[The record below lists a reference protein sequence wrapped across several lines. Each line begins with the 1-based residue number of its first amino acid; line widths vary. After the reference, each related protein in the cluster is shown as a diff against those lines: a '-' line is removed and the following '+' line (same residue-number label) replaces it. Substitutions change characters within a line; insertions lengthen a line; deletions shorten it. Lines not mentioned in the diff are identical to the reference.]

1 MTRTNR
7 EMVQIFVWTARR
19 KAIHESEFQSPLST
33 HYFVRKFLADLEL
46 SKKPNVRRCP
56 GPAQMPNNQKW
67 SPPPINSVKFNV
79 DGACSRDNMIGSVAV
94 VARDHD
100 GKYIGSAAMVFPGIV
115 DPPTL
120 EALACREA
128 LDLADDLGLRRIL
141 ISSDCKQVV
150 QDITDGSGGRYATV
164 IKEIQM
170 HSIGS

>member
-1 MTRTNR
+1 
-7 EMVQIFVWTARR
+7 
-19 KAIHESEFQSPLST
+19 
-33 HYFVRKFLADLEL
+33 
-46 SKKPNVRRCP
+46 
-56 GPAQMPNNQKW
+56 
-67 SPPPINSVKFNV
+67 
-79 DGACSRDNMIGSVAV
+79 
-94 VARDHD
+94 
-100 GKYIGSAAMVFPGIV
+100 MVFPGIV

-170 HSIGS
+170 HSREFAHAKFIHEGRSLNVEAHNLARYALSLGQGRHLWLLEPYDPVLLPAVLAFDL